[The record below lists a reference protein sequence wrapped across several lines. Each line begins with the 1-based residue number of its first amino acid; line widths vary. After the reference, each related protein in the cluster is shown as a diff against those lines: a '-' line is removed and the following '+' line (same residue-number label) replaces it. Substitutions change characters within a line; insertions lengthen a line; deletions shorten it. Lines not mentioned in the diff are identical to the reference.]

1 MGSAPLVST
10 YSIAACDLERG
21 EWGVGVQSKFL
32 AAGSIVPW
40 AEPGVGAVA
49 TQALAN
55 PRYGPDG
62 LALLRDGLSADE
74 TIAALVAADEGRD
87 DRQVG
92 VVDAQGRAA
101 TYTGKACLDWAGGT
115 SGPGYAAQGNILVSE
130 ETVAGLV
137 HGFEAGAG
145 RPLAERL
152 VDALAAAQLAGG
164 DRRGQQ
170 AAGLLVVQKDGGYG
184 GMDDVLV
191 DLRVDDHPEP
201 VAELKR
207 LYGMHQLLFGK
218 TPTDEWL
225 PVDEAL
231 AEELQARLAALGYTD
246 PSLEKSFNEWAGTAN
261 LEDRVNG
268 VDRIDPVVLDR
279 APQALEPLAVAREPD
294 AAGPLA
300 QRRDRI
306 GLGPGDDEHRAV
318 PFARKRVHEELK
330 PDRERESLV
339 RLLPAEGHELL
350 GRGVSRQHVAVG
362 DLPHRDVSHQR
373 APVGA
378 RDGDRDRVRPRE
390 RRAAVRGGEPRRR
403 RGGQGRHEPRLR
415 KPAGPVPEDTGREAV
430 RGDDD
435 ARPLGRRLELAANDR
450 VERQV
455 PERAVALPA
464 LVAGLREQPL
474 RLRLRAQVRQ
484 GREPVHAG
492 EAVSRAPSRL
502 RVQEVAGENLG
513 RILAEAEPAILRT
526 SSSRRIP

>member
-1 MGSAPLVST
+1 MGSVPLVST

-74 TIAALVAADEGRD
+74 TIAALVEADEGRD

-101 TYTGKACLDWAGGT
+101 TYTGKACLDWAGGK

-130 ETVAGLV
+130 ETVASLV

-218 TPTDEWL
+218 TPTDEWV
-225 PVDEAL
+225 PVDEEL
-231 AEELQARLAALGYTD
+231 AKELRGRLAALGYAD
-246 PSLEKSFNEWAGTAN
+246 PSLEKSFNAWAGTEN

-268 VDRIDPVVLDR
+268 VERLDPIVL
-279 APQALEPLAVAREPD
+279 AEL
-294 AAGPLA
+294 
-300 QRRDRI
+300 
-306 GLGPGDDEHRAV
+306 
-318 PFARKRVHEELK
+318 RKR
-330 PDRERESLV
+330 
-339 RLLPAEGHELL
+339 
-350 GRGVSRQHVAVG
+350 
-362 DLPHRDVSHQR
+362 
-373 APVGA
+373 
-378 RDGDRDRVRPRE
+378 
-390 RRAAVRGGEPRRR
+390 
-403 RGGQGRHEPRLR
+403 
-415 KPAGPVPEDTGREAV
+415 
-430 RGDDD
+430 
-435 ARPLGRRLELAANDR
+435 
-450 VERQV
+450 
-455 PERAVALPA
+455 
-464 LVAGLREQPL
+464 
-474 RLRLRAQVRQ
+474 
-484 GREPVHAG
+484 
-492 EAVSRAPSRL
+492 
-502 RVQEVAGENLG
+502 
-513 RILAEAEPAILRT
+513 
-526 SSSRRIP
+526 